1 MNQPWIY
8 MYSPLPPPWKID
20 AFELWCCRR
29 LLRVPWTARR
39 SNQSI
44 LREISP
50 GCSVEGLMLKLKLQY
65 FGHLM
70 LRVDSLEK
78 TLMLGGIGGRR
89 RREQQRM
96 RWLDGIIDSMDMSLG
111 KLHELVMDR
120 EAWRAV
126 IHGVAMSRTWLSDWT
141 DTYTHTHITS
151 LSIHIDGHFSCF
163 HILTTVNNA
172 AMYVCVLLYVHNYS
186 DLQIYGMN
194 TLVYHVKWVY
204 KYIILMCLLLNVI
217 FLPSQV
223 PAWTSLTASVRYCP
237 TTPRW
242 HLPSPLSKAWKWRS
256 SSNSSHTSIASVAIN
271 ISCFLAAAW
280 PFPSASGM
288 VLTGI
293 LEPKAFS
300 DKSQW

>member
-1 MNQPWIY
+1 
-8 MYSPLPPPWKID
+8 
-20 AFELWCCRR
+20 
-29 LLRVPWTARR
+29 
-39 SNQSI
+39 
-44 LREISP
+44 
-50 GCSVEGLMLKLKLQY
+50 
-65 FGHLM
+65 
-70 LRVDSLEK
+70 
-78 TLMLGGIGGRR
+78 
-89 RREQQRM
+89 
-96 RWLDGIIDSMDMSLG
+96 
-111 KLHELVMDR
+111 
-120 EAWRAV
+120 
-126 IHGVAMSRTWLSDWT
+126 
-141 DTYTHTHITS
+141 
-151 LSIHIDGHFSCF
+151 
-163 HILTTVNNA
+163 
-172 AMYVCVLLYVHNYS
+172 
-186 DLQIYGMN
+186 MN

-300 DKSQW
+300 DKSVVAGVSESHPKLPPFVLIVVRGKKKKSHTSHSQ